1 MAITYPPAP
10 PTFSGDMQTVNRFLS
25 TPTLVSRRATEIARQ
40 RFISDVLLTSRTDV
54 AGGAIVFEQDDPL
67 YVERPVEMVSP
78 GGEYPQ
84 TGLADAVPQA
94 VKVNKWGQ
102 DVPITDEKIKRSNFA
117 AVEKALTRLVNTA
130 VRNCDSISLSL
141 IASQVTQTQAVTD
154 GAWVS
159 STKILRDIMLA
170 KATIIGLN
178 KGYDPN
184 VLVVDD
190 TTWAYLASDPAI
202 QTARARED
210 SANTIY
216 TGEFPSIAG
225 LTILPTPNLP
235 RPALGSS
242 TPTPRWHRGRE
253 ARRRLHRR
261 GDRDED
267 HPRRGQR
274 PVEGPR
280 PPRLRPVRQRAGCR
294 CQDHRHL
301 RGVLVSYIVKAPLVG
316 VMARTARS
324 STCTAVRRSRL
335 TFRRTTSSALSLTVW

>member
-154 GAWVS
+154 GAWAG

-210 SANTIY
+210 SSNTIY

-235 RPALGSS
+235 TAGAWVVDTNALGGIADEKLGGGY
-242 TPTPRWHRGRE
+242 TGETIE
-253 ARRRLHRR
+253 TKTI
-261 GDRDED
+261 RDED
-267 HPRRGQR
+267 NDQWKVRARRVFV
-274 PVEGPR
+274 PY
-280 PPRLRPVRQRAGCR
+280 
-294 CQDHRHL
+294 
-301 RGVLVSYIVKAPLVG
+301 VSEPGAAVKITG
-316 VMARTARS
+316 I
-324 STCTAVRRSRL
+324 
-335 TFRRTTSSALSLTVW
+335 

>member
-10 PTFSGDMQTVNRFLS
+10 PTYSGDFETVNRFLAS
-25 TPTLVSRRATEIARQ
+25 PTLVSRRATELARQ
-40 RFISDVLLTSRTDV
+40 RFISDVLLTARTDV
-54 AGGAIVFEQDDPL
+54 QGGAIVFEQDDPL
-67 YVERPVEMVSP
+67 YVERPVEMISP

-102 DVPITDEKIKRSNFA
+102 DVPITDEKIKRSNFG

-130 VRNCDSISLSL
+130 VKNCDAIALSL

-154 GAWVS
+154 GAWS
-159 STKILRDIMLA
+159 ASTKILRDIMLA
-170 KATIIGLN
+170 KAQIIGLN

-190 TTWAYLASDPAI
+190 TTWAYLASDPTI

-216 TGEFPSIAG
+216 TGEFPMIAG

-235 RPALGSS
+235 AAGAWVIDTNALGGIADEKLGGGYTGETIETKSI
-242 TPTPRWHRGRE
+242 
-253 ARRRLHRR
+253 
-261 GDRDED
+261 RDED
-267 HPRRGQR
+267 NDQWKVRARRVFV
-274 PVEGPR
+274 PY
-280 PPRLRPVRQRAGCR
+280 
-294 CQDHRHL
+294 
-301 RGVLVSYIVKAPLVG
+301 VSEPGAAVKITG
-316 VMARTARS
+316 I
-324 STCTAVRRSRL
+324 
-335 TFRRTTSSALSLTVW
+335 

>member
-154 GAWVS
+154 GAWAS

-235 RPALGSS
+235 TAGAWSS
-242 TPTPRWHRGRE
+242 TPTRSAVSRTRSSAAATP
-253 ARRRLHRR
+253 ARRSKRRPSATRTTTSGRSAPAASSSRTSASPVPLSRSPASERSSRELHRESPSR
-261 GDRDED
+261 GC
-267 HPRRGQR
+267 
-274 PVEGPR
+274 
-280 PPRLRPVRQRAGCR
+280 QRADGKVKYLYCGTPVPSDVFQGRHRATCR
-294 CQDHRHL
+294 
-301 RGVLVSYIVKAPLVG
+301 
-316 VMARTARS
+316 
-324 STCTAVRRSRL
+324 
-335 TFRRTTSSALSLTVW
+335 

>member
-1 MAITYPPAP
+1 
-10 PTFSGDMQTVNRFLS
+10 MQTVNRFLS

-154 GAWVS
+154 GAWAS

-235 RPALGSS
+235 TAGAWVVDTNALGGIADEKLGGGY
-242 TPTPRWHRGRE
+242 TGETIE
-253 ARRRLHRR
+253 TKTI
-261 GDRDED
+261 RDED
-267 HPRRGQR
+267 NDQWKVRARRVFV
-274 PVEGPR
+274 PY
-280 PPRLRPVRQRAGCR
+280 
-294 CQDHRHL
+294 
-301 RGVLVSYIVKAPLVG
+301 VSEPGAAVKITG
-316 VMARTARS
+316 I
-324 STCTAVRRSRL
+324 
-335 TFRRTTSSALSLTVW
+335 

>member
-1 MAITYPPAP
+1 
-10 PTFSGDMQTVNRFLS
+10 
-25 TPTLVSRRATEIARQ
+25 
-40 RFISDVLLTSRTDV
+40 
-54 AGGAIVFEQDDPL
+54 
-67 YVERPVEMVSP
+67 MVSP

-154 GAWVS
+154 GAWAS

-235 RPALGSS
+235 TAGAWVVDTNALGGIADEKLGGGY
-242 TPTPRWHRGRE
+242 TGETIE
-253 ARRRLHRR
+253 TKTI
-261 GDRDED
+261 RDED
-267 HPRRGQR
+267 NDQWKVRARRVFV
-274 PVEGPR
+274 PY
-280 PPRLRPVRQRAGCR
+280 
-294 CQDHRHL
+294 
-301 RGVLVSYIVKAPLVG
+301 VSEPGAAVKITG
-316 VMARTARS
+316 I
-324 STCTAVRRSRL
+324 
-335 TFRRTTSSALSLTVW
+335 

>member
-154 GAWVS
+154 GAWAS

-235 RPALGSS
+235 TAGAWVVDTNALGGIADEKLGGGY
-242 TPTPRWHRGRE
+242 TGETIE
-253 ARRRLHRR
+253 TKTI
-261 GDRDED
+261 RDED
-267 HPRRGQR
+267 NDQWKVRARRVFV
-274 PVEGPR
+274 PY
-280 PPRLRPVRQRAGCR
+280 
-294 CQDHRHL
+294 
-301 RGVLVSYIVKAPLVG
+301 VSEPGAAVKITG
-316 VMARTARS
+316 I
-324 STCTAVRRSRL
+324 
-335 TFRRTTSSALSLTVW
+335 